1 MANPPT
7 DDLKKIVL
15 EEVKVIFT
23 LKNIHDYDKW
33 TLSSM
38 ANELID
44 EITPKH
50 VRFREFTGQ
59 YRNRSNKIHHYITTI
74 VNNRR
79 NALKKEEADKNEKS
93 EKSEVPKEVEENA
106 EDKKVEVKDNETK
119 MIRTDQPVR
128 KRLRS

>member
-1 MANPPT
+1 
-7 DDLKKIVL
+7 
-15 EEVKVIFT
+15 
-23 LKNIHDYDKW
+23 
-33 TLSSM
+33 M